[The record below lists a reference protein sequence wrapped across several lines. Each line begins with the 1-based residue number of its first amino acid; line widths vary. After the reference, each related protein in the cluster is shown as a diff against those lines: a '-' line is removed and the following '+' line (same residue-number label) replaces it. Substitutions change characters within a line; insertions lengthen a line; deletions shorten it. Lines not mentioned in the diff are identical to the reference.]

1 MNVDM
6 SSSHAYYRN
15 PQTRSRVLGTIRSYL
30 GFHREGAEAKEAR
43 NEQYAEM
50 INAYYDLVTDF
61 YERGWG
67 RSFHFAPRKEGESFA
82 ASLAR
87 HEHYLAL
94 RLGLGAGQR
103 VLDVGCGVGG
113 PMRAIAS
120 FSGATVDGVNNNDYQ
135 LAKLARYNDEASL
148 AHLCRGFKGDFMA
161 LDVPEATYDAAYE
174 VEATCHAP
182 DKQKAFEQIFR
193 AIKPG
198 GLFAGYEWCLTDRFD
213 GSDPEHVRTK
223 RAIEEGN
230 SLPDIA
236 SVPDVRRA
244 LEGAGFE
251 VIEIADLA
259 LASDPTTPWYQ
270 PLKGDRMSATG
281 LRRSIP
287 GRFVTNRTV
296 WLLESLKIAPQGSGE
311 VSDMLNRGAD
321 ALIVGGETGVFTP
334 CLFFLARRPS

>member
-1 MNVDM
+1 MNQDM
-6 SSSHAYYRN
+6 SRSHAYYRN
-15 PQTRSRVLGTIRSYL
+15 ASTRAQVLSTIRSYL
-30 GFHREGAEAKEAR
+30 DFHREGSDAKVAR
-43 NEQYAEM
+43 HENYAEM
-50 INAYYDLVTDF
+50 INQYYDLVTDF

-67 RSFHFAPRKEGESFA
+67 RSFHFAPRYEGETFA

-94 RLGLGAGQR
+94 RLGLAPGQR

-113 PMRAIAS
+113 PMRAIAR
-120 FSGATVDGVNNNDYQ
+120 FSGASIDGVNNNDYQ
-135 LAKLARYNDEASL
+135 LTKLARYNEEASL
-148 AHLCRGFKGDFMA
+148 AHLCRGFKGDFMS
-161 LDVPEATYDAAYE
+161 LDVPAGTYDAAYE

-182 DKQKAFEQIFR
+182 DKVRVFQQIFR

-198 GLFAGYEWCLTDRFD
+198 GLFAGYEWCVTDRYEPTNE
-213 GSDPEHVRTK
+213 GHVRIK

-236 SVPDVRRA
+236 TMPEVREA
-244 LEGAGFE
+244 LTRAGFE
-251 VIEIADLA
+251 VLDAADVA
-259 LASDPTTPWYQ
+259 ADSDPSTAWYQ

-296 WLLESLKIAPQGSGE
+296 WLLENLKIAPPGSGE

-321 ALIVGGETGVFTP
+321 ALIEGGEAGVFTP
-334 CLFFLARRPS
+334 CFFFLARRPL

>member
-1 MNVDM
+1 MNQDM
-6 SSSHAYYRN
+6 TRSHAYYRN
-15 PQTRSRVLGTIRSYL
+15 ESTRRQVLTSIRSYL
-30 GFHREGAEAKEAR
+30 GFHGEGDTAKAAR
-43 NEQYAEM
+43 HDRYAEM
-50 INAYYDLVTDF
+50 INQYYDLVTDF

-67 RSFHFAPRKEGESFA
+67 RSFHFAPRYEGETFA
-82 ASLAR
+82 ASIAR

-94 RLGLGAGQR
+94 RLGLGPGSK

-113 PMRAIAS
+113 PMREIAR
-120 FSGATVDGVNNNDYQ
+120 FSGASIEGVNNNDYQ

-161 LDVPEATYDAAYE
+161 LDVDEGTYDAAYQ

-182 DKQKAFEQIFR
+182 DKVRVFQQIFR

-198 GLFAGYEWCLTDRFD
+198 GLFAGYEWCLTDRYEA
-213 GSDPEHVRTK
+213 SNPEHVRIK

-236 SVPDVRRA
+236 TMPEVRTA
-244 LEGAGFE
+244 LVRAGFE
-251 VIEIADLA
+251 VLDSADVA
-259 LASDPTTPWYQ
+259 AGADPSTAWYQ
-270 PLKGDRMSATG
+270 PLKGDRISATG

-287 GRFVTNRTV
+287 GRAVTNRTV
-296 WLLESLKIAPQGSGE
+296 WLLETLKVAPPGSGE

-321 ALIVGGETGVFTP
+321 ALIEGGEAEVFTP
-334 CLFFLARRPS
+334 CFFFLARRPA